1 MQKDSTKREKKPPEL
16 SIEDIHIGFNSRG
29 RDLKVL
35 QGISFTVDEGE
46 FVSLVGPS
54 GCGKS
59 TVLNVVSGLLPSD
72 QGVVRI
78 GGSVVQGVNPRL
90 GYLFQ
95 ENTLLP
101 WRTVQ
106 KNVELGLELRGFDK
120 QKRTETSNKFIG
132 QVHLEAF
139 SHHYPYE
146 LSGGMKKRC
155 ELARTLAIDP
165 EVFLMDEPFGALDA
179 QTRSY
184 LQQDLLDLHY
194 SMQKTILFVTHDLEE
209 AVLLSDRVIIL
220 GAVTGKVKSIHEVPL
235 GRPRKVKE
243 ARLMP
248 EFIETAKNLWS
259 EIDTARE

>member
-120 QKRTETSNKFIG
+120 QKRTETSLPST
-132 QVHLEAF
+132 QRF
-139 SHHYPYE
+139 S
-146 LSGGMKKRC
+146 
-155 ELARTLAIDP
+155 
-165 EVFLMDEPFGALDA
+165 
-179 QTRSY
+179 
-184 LQQDLLDLHY
+184 
-194 SMQKTILFVTHDLEE
+194 
-209 AVLLSDRVIIL
+209 
-220 GAVTGKVKSIHEVPL
+220 
-235 GRPRKVKE
+235 
-243 ARLMP
+243 
-248 EFIETAKNLWS
+248 
-259 EIDTARE
+259 